1 MRWEALRGSD
11 PTLIPLET
19 LPGRNP
25 MTGEEVTVEVSHSAI
40 WAHPK
45 GYMAR
50 FIWRDGELE
59 ASSVDDLTVEKA
71 RQIAQK
77 LNARIHVDVD

>member
-1 MRWEALRGSD
+1 
-11 PTLIPLET
+11 
-19 LPGRNP
+19 

-59 ASSVDDLTVEKA
+59 ASSVDDLTVA

-77 LNARIHVDVD
+77 VNARIHVDVD

>member
-1 MRWEALRGSD
+1 
-11 PTLIPLET
+11 
-19 LPGRNP
+19 
-25 MTGEEVTVEVSHSAI
+25 
-40 WAHPK
+40 
-45 GYMAR
+45 MAR